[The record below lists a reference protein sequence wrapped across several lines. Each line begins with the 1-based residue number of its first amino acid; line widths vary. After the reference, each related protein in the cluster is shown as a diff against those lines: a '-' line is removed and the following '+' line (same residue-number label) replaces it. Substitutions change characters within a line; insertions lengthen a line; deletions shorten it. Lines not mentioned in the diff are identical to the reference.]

1 MSLGST
7 LLMAQMAELRNNRD
21 DADVTLNC
29 QGVVIKAHSFLLGI
43 RYDTFSNDL
52 RGGFKTPVT
61 ETPLLFPQGLHG
73 KDFPKKLAKI

>member
-43 RYDTFSNDL
+43 RYDMFLDDV
-52 RGGFKTPVT
+52 RGGFKTSVT
-61 ETPLLFPQGLHG
+61 NSSY
-73 KDFPKKLAKI
+73 